1 MFSTSHFY
9 ELEHM
14 RSPWLAAVL
23 SPILVGFVL
32 YLLGSFFAVERVYL
46 NYSPNESEGR
56 PLLSWSLATG
66 SGSAEKK
73 FSDRLARDSGIERPL
88 K

>member
-1 MFSTSHFY
+1 
-9 ELEHM
+9 M

-32 YLLGSFFAVERVYL
+32 YLLGTLFAVERVYL

-56 PLLSWSLATG
+56 PLLLWSLATG

-73 FSDRLARDSGIERPL
+73 ISDRLARDTEIGRPM

>member
-14 RSPWLAAVL
+14 RSPWLAVVL

-32 YLLGSFFAVERVYL
+32 YLIGSFFAVERVYL
-46 NYSPNESEGR
+46 NYSPNE
-56 PLLSWSLATG
+56 AQ
-66 SGSAEKK
+66 KK
-73 FSDRLARDSGIERPL
+73 YSDRLARDSGIERPL

>member
-1 MFSTSHFY
+1 MFSTSHY
-9 ELEHM
+9 YQLEHM

-23 SPILVGFVL
+23 SPVLVGLIL
-32 YLLGSFFAVERVYL
+32 YIIATLFAVERVYL
-46 NYSPNESEGR
+46 NYTPNESEGR
-56 PLLSWSLATG
+56 PWLLWSLAID

-73 FSDRLARDSGIERPL
+73 NSDRLARDNEIGRPL